1 MQAKQMRRSPSKP
14 ASRPVNT
21 HPSCPWTSRY
31 TDRSPMPALTT
42 APIPTQR
49 TPASVIW
56 AILAVSAV
64 ASLFLAW
71 LVYYHPPTDVA
82 GTHLAFL
89 PALNAVLNAVCTVF
103 LLIGFRHIRR
113 REILAHRNSMFG
125 AFVVSSVFL
134 VAYITNH
141 VLHGDMLFPR
151 AYPTARFVYLWILL
165 TPHILAA
172 IVCLPLILITFFLS
186 LTGRFPQ
193 HKRLA
198 HWTFPIWLYVSVSG
212 VVVYAML
219 AAYR

>member
-1 MQAKQMRRSPSKP
+1 MNA
-14 ASRPVNT
+14 V
-21 HPSCPWTSRY
+21 
-31 TDRSPMPALTT
+31 T
-42 APIPTQR
+42 APVSNPNLR

-56 AILAVSAV
+56 GILAVSAV

-89 PALNAVLNAVCTVF
+89 PALNAVLNALCTVF
-103 LLIGFRHIRR
+103 LLVGFRHIRR
-113 REILAHRNSMFG
+113 REVFKHRNAMFG
-125 AFVVSSVFL
+125 AFIVSSVFL

-151 AYPTARFVYLWILL
+151 AHPVARQIYLWVLL

-172 IVCLPLILITFFLS
+172 VVCLPLILITFFLS
-186 LTGRFPQ
+186 LTGRFP
-193 HKRLA
+193 A
-198 HWTFPIWLYVSVSG
+198 HRKVARWTFPIWLYVSVSG

>member
-1 MQAKQMRRSPSKP
+1 MPSNP
-14 ASRPVNT
+14 TSAALANPT
-21 HPSCPWTSRY
+21 YAATPPS
-31 TDRSPMPALTT
+31 
-42 APIPTQR
+42 I
-49 TPASVIW
+49 IW
-56 AILAVSAV
+56 SILGISAV
-64 ASLFLAW
+64 ASLCLAW

-89 PALNAVLNAVCTVF
+89 PALNAALNALCTVF
-103 LLIGFRHIRR
+103 LLVGFRHIRR
-113 REILAHRNSMFG
+113 REIIAHRNSMFG

-134 VAYITNH
+134 VAYIVNH

-151 AYPTARFVYLWILL
+151 TYPTARFIYLWILL

-172 IVCLPLILITFFLS
+172 IICLPLILITFFLS
-186 LTGRFPQ
+186 LTGRFPA

-198 HWTFPIWLYVSVSG
+198 RWTFPIWLYVSVSG